1 MAKNLTAPNNII
13 LSETMSQEEQNEK
26 IEEQEINKE
35 ENTAE
40 EPEVTDA
47 TEENSIETLE
57 RKLQEQKDK
66 YLRLFADFDNYK
78 KRTAK
83 ERLDLLNTAGKDIIL
98 SILPVLDDFERAIA
112 AADNA
117 TDVNS
122 VKEGMDLIKNKLFNT
137 LKQRGLEPMDSQGKD
152 FDAEQQEAI
161 TEIPAPN
168 AEMKGKVMDV
178 VEKGY
183 LMNGK
188 IIRYAKVVVGK

>member
-1 MAKNLTAPNNII
+1 
-13 LSETMSQEEQNEK
+13 MSQEEQNEK

-40 EPEVTDA
+40 EPEVTEA
-47 TEENSIETLE
+47 TEENSVETLE

-112 AADNA
+112 VADNA

-168 AEMKGKVMDV
+168 AEMKGRVMDV

>member
-1 MAKNLTAPNNII
+1 MN
-13 LSETMSQEEQNEK
+13 QEDQNEK
-26 IEEQEINKE
+26 IEEQEINQE
-35 ENTAE
+35 ENNTGE
-40 EPEVTDA
+40 QEVTET
-47 TEENSIETLE
+47 TEESSVETLE

-78 KRTAK
+78 KRNAK
-83 ERLDLLNTAGKDIIL
+83 ERLDLLNTAGKDIVL
-98 SILPVLDDFERAIA
+98 SILPTLDDFDRAIV

-117 TDVNS
+117 TDINS

-161 TEIPAPN
+161 TEIPAPT
-168 AEMKGKVMDV
+168 EDLKGKVIDV
-178 VEKGY
+178 IEKGY